1 MLSRIVAWSSIHYM
15 IFQTY
20 MYFKYILAR
29 LPMPN
34 FACVLNSKIMKLKY
48 SNLHGDYFKTGHPSF
63 SLNNTLESKNLHYS
77 QIAEDFP
84 NSERCITFL

>member
-1 MLSRIVAWSSIHYM
+1 MVHFFTKMGKMEDLGFGTSYEDG
-15 IFQTY
+15 
-20 MYFKYILAR
+20 
-29 LPMPN
+29 
-34 FACVLNSKIMKLKY
+34 
-48 SNLHGDYFKTGHPSF
+48 LHGDYFKTGHPSF